1 MNLLL
6 DTHSLLWWLDDFAK
20 LSPEA
25 DAALRDGTNQV
36 YVSAVSTLEISIKK
50 AIGKLDAPNNLLELF
65 EHHRFQTLDITI
77 AHTLEVATL
86 PLIHT
91 DPFDRLLAAQAKHE
105 GFTLVTRDGDLQ
117 EYPVKTME
125 A

>member
-25 DAALRDGTNQV
+25 DAAIRDGDNQV
-36 YVSAVSTLEISIKK
+36 YVSAASTLEIAIKK
-50 AIGKLDAPNNLLELF
+50 AIGKLDAPNNLTELF
-65 EHHRFQTLDITI
+65 THHRFQTIDITI
-77 AHTLEVATL
+77 PHTLEIESL

-105 GFTLVTRDGDLQ
+105 GFTLVTRDRDLLG
-117 EYPVKTME
+117 YPIKKMV

>member
-6 DTHSLLWWLDDFAK
+6 DTHTLIWCFNNPDELR
-20 LSPEA
+20 A
-25 DAALRDGTNQV
+25 DTRETIRDGANQV
-36 YVSAVSTLEISIKK
+36 YISAASTHEMAIKS
-50 AIGKLDAPNNLLELF
+50 ALGKLELPANLIELMQRS
-65 EHHRFQTLDITI
+65 RFQELPVTI
-77 AHTLEVATL
+77 AHTLEIANL

-105 GFTLVTRDGDLQ
+105 GFTLVTRDRDLQ
-117 EYPVKTME
+117 EYPIKTMM

>member
-6 DTHSLLWWLDDFAK
+6 DTHTLIWCFNKPDEIRPDTRESIREGA
-20 LSPEA
+20 
-25 DAALRDGTNQV
+25 NQV
-36 YVSAVSTLEISIKK
+36 YVSAASTHEMAIKS
-50 AIGKLDAPNNLLELF
+50 ALGKLELPANLTELM
-65 EHHRFQTLDITI
+65 HRSRFQELPVTV
-77 AHTLEVATL
+77 AHTLEIANL

-105 GFTLVTRDGDLQ
+105 GFTLVTRDGDLL
-117 EYPVKTME
+117 EYPIKTMV